1 LGVTAVPAVAGTSAL
16 TGYVK
21 SVMVTDS
28 DLMGGCAAYLADSKG
43 RTILPK
49 TKLPACTSAYLT
61 FRCKT
66 QDGDTR
72 EHDPVLAYRMLDQ
85 AQLAYAAGKQV
96 TVNFRD
102 DPAYNTTV
110 CTIDRILLR

>member
-1 LGVTAVPAVAGTSAL
+1 
-16 TGYVK
+16 
-21 SVMVTDS
+21 MVTDS
-28 DLMGGCAAYLADSKG
+28 DLLVGCAAFFADSKG
-43 RTILPK
+43 RAILPK
-49 TKLPACTSAYLT
+49 TKLAACKSGYLT

-85 AQLAYAAGKQV
+85 AQLAFATGKKV
-96 TVNFRD
+96 TVYFRD
-102 DPAYNTTV
+102 DPTYNTTV